1 MRLRN
6 RFLLSLLALS
16 ALMTLP
22 ALYAAGE
29 VREIRD
35 IALNLRE
42 DAARTALTVGRLRG
56 QLSDLNRLQRGYVAT
71 GSPSLGRA
79 LDRTMRGIEA
89 QVDSLRAFGHGD
101 IVRDAA
107 LPVDALRVLTDSVTA
122 MVGSGAMAAATD
134 HLGTVNQP
142 LFSQADAAIA
152 QLSAAIDSGTAART
166 ERAEAIASAASR
178 GSIIAILLALLAT
191 VAVAW
196 LTARVLTRPIER
208 LRAGMGKVAQGQF
221 ENGDDPAVDR
231 PDEIGDL
238 YRSFHA
244 MTARLAELDRMK
256 AEFVGIASHD
266 LKTPINVITGYAEM
280 MEEELSPTLQDRHRE
295 LLRSLSDQT
304 RSLAE
309 RVDQLIEI
317 SRMESGGLRL
327 GLEEINV
334 RHFANG
340 VQKEFAAAARTF
352 GVHLDVEVDSAA
364 PTFLVADPDCVRTEI
379 LGNLLGN
386 AFKFS
391 PRGARVD
398 LSFRGG
404 GGSLIIQ
411 VRDQGPGIPPDE
423 VPHLFDRYFQGSSS
437 SGRVGSGLG
446 LPIARAGVLA
456 HGGTIGV
463 SSEEGRGATFIVQ
476 MPLRPA
482 AQATEQL
489 VPHNSG

>member
-16 ALMTLP
+16 TLMTFP

-56 QLSDLNRLQRGYVAT
+56 QLSDLDRLQRGYVAT
-71 GSPSLGRA
+71 ASPQLGRA
-79 LDRTMRGIEA
+79 TERTMRGIEA
-89 QVDSLRAFGHGD
+89 QVDSLRAFGHGE
-101 IVRDAA
+101 IVEAA
-107 LPVDALRVLTDSVTA
+107 TLPVEALRELTDSISA
-122 MVGSGAMAAATD
+122 MVNAGALAAATD
-134 HLGTVNQP
+134 HLMNVNQP

-152 QLSAAIDSGTAART
+152 HLSAAIDSSTATRT
-166 ERAEAIASAASR
+166 ERAEAIASGASR
-178 GSIIAILLALLAT
+178 GTIVAILLALIAT

-196 LTARVLTRPIER
+196 LTARLLTRPIER
-208 LRAGMGKVAQGQF
+208 LRAAMGNVAQGHF
-221 ENGDDPAVDR
+221 DGREDPAADR

-244 MTARLAELDRMK
+244 MTGRLAELDRMK

-280 MEEELSPTLQDRHRE
+280 MEEELSPTLEDRHRD
-295 LLRSLSDQT
+295 LLRSLWEQT

-334 RHFANG
+334 RHFASG
-340 VQKEFAAAARTF
+340 IQKEFAAAARTY
-352 GVHLDVEVDSAA
+352 GVHLDVEVDAAA

-398 LSFRGG
+398 LAFRGG
-404 GGSLIIQ
+404 GGRLIVE

-456 HGGTIGV
+456 HGGSIKV
-463 SSEEGRGATFIVQ
+463 SSGDSGGATFTVE

-482 AQATEQL
+482 VETPEPL
-489 VPHNSG
+489 VPHGSG